1 MKLFKIIF
9 FLAPFIS
16 FSQGY
21 KMQDNANT
29 YKMMFGLGWSAW
41 DNDGNPGGI
50 FDVDQIQAEVFPSR
64 LLVDYYF
71 YKGWSAEAS
80 VAFIRYKGTKLV
92 NDQLNVKG
100 LGLSADANLK
110 YSFYNLMGKGLLD
123 PYVIMGLGAT
133 IHPSSDTLSK
143 PFYPTLNVGAGVN
156 LWFNNAIG
164 LQLQSA
170 GKIGLTSDF
179 FGKSDYL
186 QHSIGIVMRL
196 ESMGGGSEGEF
207 KKEKLHLDTK
217 KKRIRTK
224 GNKGRGGN
232 KKGGD
237 A

>member
-1 MKLFKIIF
+1 MKILLAIVF
-9 FLAPFIS
+9 FVPFLY
-16 FSQGY
+16 FTQGY
-21 KMQDNANT
+21 KIQDNANT

-41 DNDGNPGGI
+41 DNDGNPGGV
-50 FDVDQIQAEVFPSR
+50 FSVDQIQAEVFPSR

-80 VAFIRYKGTKLV
+80 VAFVRYKGTKLV
-92 NDQLNVKG
+92 NNQLNVKG

-123 PYVIMGLGAT
+123 PYVIMGMGAT
-133 IHPSSDTLSK
+133 VHPSVDSLSK
-143 PFYPTLNVGAGVN
+143 PFYPTFNVGAGVN
-156 LWFNNAIG
+156 LWFNNAVG

-186 QHSIGIVMRL
+186 QHSIGLVVRL
-196 ESMGGGSEGEF
+196 ESMGGGIDGEF
-207 KKEKLHLDTK
+207 KKEKLKLNTK
-217 KKRIRTK
+217 KKRIKPK
-224 GNKGRGGN
+224 GNRGRGGN
-232 KKGGD
+232 KKDGD

>member
-1 MKLFKIIF
+1 MKILLAIVF
-9 FLAPFIS
+9 FVPFLY
-16 FSQGY
+16 FTQGY
-21 KMQDNANT
+21 KIQDNANT

-41 DNDGNPGGI
+41 DNDGNPGGV
-50 FDVDQIQAEVFPSR
+50 FSVDQIQAEVFPSR

-80 VAFIRYKGTKLV
+80 VAFVRYKGTKLV

-123 PYVIMGLGAT
+123 PYVIMGMGAT
-133 IHPSSDTLSK
+133 VHPSVDSLSK
-143 PFYPTLNVGAGVN
+143 PFYPTFNVGAGVN
-156 LWFNNAIG
+156 LWFNNAVG

-179 FGKSDYL
+179 SGKSDYL
-186 QHSIGIVMRL
+186 QHSIGLVVRL
-196 ESMGGGSEGEF
+196 ESMGGGSDGEF
-207 KKEKLHLDTK
+207 KKEKLKLNTK
-217 KKRIRTK
+217 KKRIKPK
-224 GNKGRGGN
+224 GNRGRGGN
-232 KKGGD
+232 KKDGD

>member
-1 MKLFKIIF
+1 MKILLAIVF
-9 FLAPFIS
+9 FVPFLY
-16 FSQGY
+16 FTQGY
-21 KMQDNANT
+21 KIQDNANT

-41 DNDGNPGGI
+41 DNDGNPGGV
-50 FDVDQIQAEVFPSR
+50 FSVDQIQAEVFPSR

-80 VAFIRYKGTKLV
+80 VAFVRYKGTKLV
-92 NDQLNVKG
+92 NNQLNVKG

-123 PYVIMGLGAT
+123 PYVIMGMGAT
-133 IHPSSDTLSK
+133 VHPSVDSLSK
-143 PFYPTLNVGAGVN
+143 PFYPTFNVGAGVN
-156 LWFNNAIG
+156 LWFNNAVG

-186 QHSIGIVMRL
+186 QHSIGLVVRL
-196 ESMGGGSEGEF
+196 ESMGGGSDGEF
-207 KKEKLHLDTK
+207 KKEKLKLNTK
-217 KKRIRTK
+217 KKRSKPK
-224 GNKGRGGN
+224 GNRGRGGN
-232 KKGGD
+232 KKDGD